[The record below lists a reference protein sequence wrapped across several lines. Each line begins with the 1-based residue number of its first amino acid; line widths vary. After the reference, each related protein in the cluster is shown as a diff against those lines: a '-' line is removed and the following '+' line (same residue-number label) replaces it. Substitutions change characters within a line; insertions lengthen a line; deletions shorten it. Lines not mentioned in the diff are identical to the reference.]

1 MVMKNRTERIEVLIG
16 GDEYWHDKMTG
27 PETDELTLGES
38 IELHG
43 DDLAEKVVLG
53 QISVKHLRQSVKL
66 LNRLEGE
73 VNILLRPYGDELSA
87 LDLEERLE
95 ADCRWFAH
103 HVCKH
108 ALAQVNSSSQRINLR
123 DKIKRAKTFKAS
135 QMPGMGRLELH
146 DIRALREEA
155 EQVE

>member
-1 MVMKNRTERIEVLIG
+1 MENRTERIEVLVG
-16 GDEYWHDKMTG
+16 KNEYWHDKMTA

-43 DDLAEKVVLG
+43 DDLANKVALG
-53 QISVKHLRQSVKL
+53 QISVKHLRQAVKL
-66 LNRLEGE
+66 LNKLEGE
-73 VNILLRPYGDELSA
+73 VNILLRPYGDEFSA
-87 LDLEERLE
+87 LDLEERIE

-108 ALAQVNSSSQRINLR
+108 ALGQVNSWSQRMVLRERIN
-123 DKIKRAKTFKAS
+123 RAKTFAAS
-135 QMPGMGRLELH
+135 RMPGMGRLELH
-146 DIRALREEA
+146 DIQALREEA